1 MERIEIRCDGCGLI
15 FEKQNYNQHY
25 CCDECRRQ
33 GYLKKQRERYRQ
45 QKALK
50 QKMQK
55 NKKPT
60 LSEINQRARAAGM
73 TYGKYMA
80 QEYGKQVKVERR
92 KENV

>member
-1 MERIEIRCDGCGLI
+1 MMEISCENCGLI

-25 CCDECRRQ
+25 CCDACRRQ
-33 GYLKKQRERYRQ
+33 GNKRKSQERYRQ
-45 QKALK
+45 QKALNQRK
-50 QKMQK
+50 KK

-92 KENV
+92 K